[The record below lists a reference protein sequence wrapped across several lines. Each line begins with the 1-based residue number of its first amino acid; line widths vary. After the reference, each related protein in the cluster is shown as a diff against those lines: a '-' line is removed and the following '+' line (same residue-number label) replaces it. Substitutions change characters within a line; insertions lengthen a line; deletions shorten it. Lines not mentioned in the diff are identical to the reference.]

1 MGIDVFDIVAV
12 ILGVIFTIRK
22 LDAQRRQPEEFP
34 HVNREEFLAWRSQET
49 RVYFLGMMAC
59 FSKVLA
65 KVLIAQ
71 LLAPRLPYP
80 TLRWLGAGV
89 DLSWLVLIVITMV
102 GAFRMGRRKL
112 QLRIVLGGMVVSDG
126 LTMGA
131 DLKEAVAE
139 MKAGQLSGAQAKLHK
154 ISLDADENQ
163 RAIALYYLG
172 ECYALQGK
180 LDEAR
185 DAFQESSEMDP
196 SLTQPKDALLRL
208 QRERHREPLP

>member
-22 LDAQRRQPEEFP
+22 LDAQRREPEEFP
-34 HVNREEFLAWRSQET
+34 HVKRADFLAWRTQET
-49 RVYFLGMMAC
+49 RVYLLGMMAC

-71 LLAPRLPYP
+71 LLAPRLPYS
-80 TLRWLGAGV
+80 TLRWLGASV

-102 GAFRMGRRKL
+102 GAVRMGRRKIA
-112 QLRIVLGGMVVSDG
+112 LRIVLGGLVVSDG
-126 LTMGA
+126 LALGA
-131 DLKEAVAE
+131 DLKSAVAQ
-139 MKAGQLSGAQAKLHK
+139 MKAGQLADAQTMLDK
-154 ISLDADENQ
+154 ISADADENQ

-185 DAFQESSEMDP
+185 DAFQESSEIDP
-196 SLTQPKDALLRL
+196 SLTQPKAALVRL
-208 QRERHREPLP
+208 QREQSNQSA

>member
-22 LDAQRRQPEEFP
+22 LDAQRREPEEFP
-34 HVNREEFLAWRSQET
+34 HVHRAEFLTWRTQET
-49 RVYFLGMMAC
+49 RVYLLGMMAC

-71 LLAPRLPYP
+71 VLATRLPYS
-80 TLRWLGAGV
+80 TLRWLGACV
-89 DLSWLVLIVITMV
+89 DISWLFLVVITLV
-102 GAFRMGRRKL
+102 GAVRMGRRKL
-112 QLRIVLGGMVVSDG
+112 ALRIVLGGLVVSDG
-126 LTMGA
+126 LALGS
-131 DLKEAVAE
+131 DLKGAVAH
-139 MKAGQLSGAQAKLHK
+139 MKAGRLSEAQTTLNQ
-154 ISLDADENQ
+154 ISADADEAQ

-185 DAFQESSEMDP
+185 DAFQESSEIDP
-196 SLTQPKDALLRL
+196 SLTQPKAALVRLR
-208 QRERHREPLP
+208 QEQANQPA